1 MESVIELME
10 SSVILT
16 TQDIARFRQYIE
28 RKYTKDTPRIK
39 AEILA
44 DVIHRMIEPHLEG
57 IERCY
62 RKPIKKALFSSSLV
76 QQKDH
81 ICKKDIF
88 SELLLL
94 EVEETKLFDMA
105 WGWLKA
111 NVWSRIA
118 YDSVMDLVKGL
129 RSPVSVTVPTTPA
142 PEALELIEVPMPER
156 RRYISY
162 FSSVIMGLAI
172 MTLGAWSWHWTSEL
186 SNVKTSES
194 VINQSVIKKEALP
207 SAYTTQAYEE
217 SLLFEI
223 KATNGDADADSPV
236 SGSILEKSHAYVYV
250 PFDET
255 ALKAYLQNRNSLL
268 AEAPYYQT
276 IVETAK
282 GYNLDPRLLF
292 AIAGQEQGLVN
303 KNKSY
308 ALKAANNPFNVYGS
322 WVKYNTSIEDSSKI
336 VCNTLVKRLSKKPK
350 SMDELV
356 WINKKYASDPNWSKG
371 VRRYYKTLVKVSK

>member
-10 SSVILT
+10 ESVILT
-16 TQDIARFRQYIE
+16 AQDIARFRQYID
-28 RKYTKDTPRIK
+28 RKYAKEVPRIK

-57 IERCY
+57 IERSY
-62 RKPIKKALFSSSLV
+62 RKTIKKALFSNNQT

-88 SELLLL
+88 NELVLLD
-94 EVEETKLFDMA
+94 VEETKLMDMA

-118 YDSVMDLVKGL
+118 YDAVMDLVKGL
-129 RSPVSVTVPTTPA
+129 RSPAPVPIMASFETVEPIEMPLLESKGNSGYWVSV
-142 PEALELIEVPMPER
+142 
-156 RRYISY
+156 
-162 FSSVIMGLAI
+162 FMGLI
-172 MTLGAWSWHWTSEL
+172 ILTLGAWSWHLL
-186 SNVKTSES
+186 SDMAHSVPGES
-194 VINQSVIKKEALP
+194 AVSRSVEKPDGLP
-207 SAYTTQAYEE
+207 SASVTQGYEE
-217 SLLFEI
+217 SVLYE
-223 KATNGDADADSPV
+223 V
-236 SGSILEKSHAYVYV
+236 SVSKSETAAAKTDVAVTSSGNNTAYGYV
-250 PFDET
+250 PFDE
-255 ALKAYLQNRNSLL
+255 ADLRAYLHKRNSLL
-268 AEAPYYQT
+268 AEAPYFQT

-282 GYNLDPRLLF
+282 AYNLDPRLLF

-303 KNKSY
+303 KNKTY

-350 SMDELV
+350 GMDELD